1 MKNSSKTIPQAEK
14 RKNHELRLEQE
25 KIEREQ
31 ENKARAEAARK
42 QYEGF
47 TVQAP
52 QQTPERPLSNK
63 ERRLLAKQQ
72 QSEAQL
78 STSQEDQSR
87 IDLGSTSSG
96 ISEIQGNKAPIT
108 GSIEKQKVSKASTD
122 DSIELA
128 GIDSIRTVTIDQ
140 THIHGLLPVITR
152 LEKELTGCK
161 IILGLSEIFPDKV
174 ETFELNVQKTKDKD
188 NKYKC
193 IAREGTSSKEIF
205 IVDSIGYLTEESLQD
220 KINMVLEDKFKKL
233 TVCDKPNDSSPSMY
247 NRSLHFQLSTSWKEQ
262 HRTETERIKDQE
274 KQAEIEKRI
283 SERGKKLKSKVGRD
297 SVQDYAKRDDSI
309 VTGKTRTKNSMK

>member
-31 ENKARAEAARK
+31 ENKARAEATRK
-42 QYEGF
+42 QYEGS
-47 TVQAP
+47 TVQVL
-52 QQTPERPLSNK
+52 QTPERPLSNK
-63 ERRLLAKQQ
+63 ERRLLAKKQ
-72 QSEAQL
+72 QSETQL
-78 STSQEDQSR
+78 STSQEDQSH
-87 IDLGSTSSG
+87 IDLGSTSSS
-96 ISEIQGNKAPIT
+96 ISEIQENKAPIT
-108 GSIEKQKVSKASTD
+108 SIDNT
-122 DSIELA
+122 
-128 GIDSIRTVTIDQ
+128 RTATIDQ
-140 THIHGLLPVITR
+140 AHIHGLLPVITR

-161 IILGLSEIFPDKV
+161 IILGSSDISPNKV
-174 ETFELNVQKTKDKD
+174 ETFELNVQKIKEED

-193 IAREGTSSKEIF
+193 IAREGTNSKEIF

-233 TVCDKPNDSSPSMY
+233 TVCNKPNDSSSPSIY

-262 HRTETERIKDQE
+262 HKAETERIKDQE

-297 SVQDYAKRDDSI
+297 SVQDYAKRDDGI